1 MTLLVAQVCCGR
13 HKKNNKNGK
22 QKNKKNNGGG
32 NNGGGGVRC
41 GVQYYTVQDT
51 EYQTSC
57 SNSYKTECST
67 SYSSVC
73 SNTPQTTY
81 SNQCSQ
87 QSIQEPV
94 SICTNEVL
102 EVDCIVGGKQ
112 GKCYQDYGGKSCRQ
126 GVSATKKVETCVPVH
141 THSQRRECK
150 QSPQQ
155 VCKQVPSKTCNQRP
169 VTRNRQV
176 ARRVCG

>member
-1 MTLLVAQVCCGR
+1 MCGGR
-13 HKKNNKNGK
+13 HKNKNKNKNGK

-32 NNGGGGVRC
+32 GDGGVRC

-57 SNSYKTECST
+57 SNSYKTQCST

-73 SNTPQTTY
+73 TNTPQTSY

-87 QSIQEPV
+87 QQIQEPV

-112 GKCYQDYGGKSCRQ
+112 GKCYQDYGGKNCRQ
-126 GVSATKKVETCVPVH
+126 GVAATRKVETCVPVH
-141 THSQRRECK
+141 SHSTRRECK

-155 VCKQVPSKTCNQRP
+155 VWR
-169 VTRNRQV
+169 
-176 ARRVCG
+176 